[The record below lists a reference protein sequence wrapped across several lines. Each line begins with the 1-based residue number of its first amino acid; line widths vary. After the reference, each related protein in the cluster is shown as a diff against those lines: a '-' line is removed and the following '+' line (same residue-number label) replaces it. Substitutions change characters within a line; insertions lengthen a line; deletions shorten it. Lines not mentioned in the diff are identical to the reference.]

1 MKDGRP
7 CPGCEG
13 ERTQVFQVDG
23 LDCATEA
30 TVIEACLSRL
40 EGVCA
45 VRAMATSGR
54 ATVVHTLGDGAIES
68 ALAGAGF
75 RVRESR
81 RAPATAPT
89 PAGTMAAA
97 ALGGIGFAAQAL
109 YPLSAPLFF
118 GAAIVVGG
126 LPIARKGLL
135 RLRAGSL
142 DMNGLMTIAVVGAA
156 AIQQWSEAAATVVLF
171 SLAQSLESRSLE
183 RARRAI
189 AGLMSLAPETALVVR
204 DGVEERVAVEG
215 VLTGEAVVVEP
226 GERLPLDGIVETGES
241 EIDQSPVTGESRPVA
256 KEPGSEVFAGSI
268 NGAGALRLRV
278 SRPAAETTLARI
290 IRRVEEAQ
298 ASRAPSQGFVDR
310 FARVYTPAVV
320 LLAAGVALVPPLL
333 GYGQVRDWVYS
344 ALVLLVIACPC
355 ALVIST
361 PVSIVSALTRAS
373 RRGVLIKGGAHLEE
387 MATLRGVIFDKTGT
401 LTQGS
406 PRVRQV
412 LPVAGESPDE
422 ILRVAA
428 AVEARGRH
436 PIGRAVVDCARER
449 GIPVRAAEGVALLPG
464 RGARGEVDGEEVLLG
479 SHRLFDERGLC
490 DHSIDGELER
500 LESAGATAILVSRAG
515 RLVGVLGL
523 GDEIRPGAAEAV
535 TALRNDGVETAMLTG
550 DNRRTA
556 EAIAERLGITEWSAD
571 LLPEDKVGSV
581 LRLQER
587 WGAAAMVGDGVN
599 DAPALASA
607 HVGIAMGR
615 GTDAALETADVAL
628 MGDDLRRIPET
639 IRLGRAMRRVIRQN
653 IALSLLVK
661 AAVLGLAL
669 TGHGSLW
676 AAVAADMG
684 ASFLVVA
691 NGLRLLDPRY
701 A

>member
-1 MKDGRP
+1 LRNGRP

-13 ERTQVFQVDG
+13 ERTQIFQVDG

-30 TVIEACLSRL
+30 AVIEDCLSRL
-40 EGVCA
+40 EGVCT

-54 ATVVHTLGDGAIES
+54 ATVVHVLADGAIES
-68 ALAGAGF
+68 ALEGAGF
-75 RVRESR
+75 RVRESK
-81 RAPATAPT
+81 APEPAPGAAMT
-89 PAGTMAAA
+89 TAAA
-97 ALGGIGFAAQAL
+97 ALGGLGFAAQAL
-109 YPLSAPLFF
+109 YPAWAPFLF
-118 GAAIVVGG
+118 GAAVALGG

-142 DMNGLMTIAVVGAA
+142 DMNALMTIAVAGAV
-156 AIQQWSEAAATVVLF
+156 AIREWSEAAATVVLF
-171 SLAQSLESRSLE
+171 SLAQALESRSLE

-189 AGLMSLAPETALVVR
+189 TGLMSLAPETALVAR
-204 DGVEERVAVEG
+204 NGAEERVAVGE
-215 VLTGEAVVVEP
+215 VRTGEAVLVEP
-226 GERLPLDGIVETGES
+226 GERLPLDGIVEAGES
-241 EIDQSPVTGESRPVA
+241 EVDQSPVTGESRPMA
-256 KEPGSEVFAGSI
+256 KGPGSQVFAGSI
-268 NGAGALRLRV
+268 NGAGVLRLRV

-320 LLAAGVALVPPLL
+320 VLAAVVALAPPLM
-333 GYGQVRDWVYS
+333 GYGRVEDWVYS

-387 MATLRGVIFDKTGT
+387 MATVRAVIFDKTGT
-401 LTQGS
+401 LTEGS

-412 LPVAGESPDE
+412 LPVAGQAPDE
-422 ILRVAA
+422 ILRLAA

-436 PIGRAVVDCARER
+436 PIGRAVVDRALELA
-449 GIPVRAAEGVALLPG
+449 IPVRAAESVTVLPG
-464 RGARGEVDGEEVLLG
+464 RGVRGTVDGGEVLLG

-490 DHSIDGELER
+490 DHSMDGELDR
-500 LESAGATAILVSRAG
+500 LEAAGATAILVGREG
-515 RLVGVLGL
+515 RLIGVLGL
-523 GDEIRPGAAEAV
+523 GDDVRHGAAEAV
-535 TALRNDGVETAMLTG
+535 ATLRRAGVETAMLTG

-556 EAIAERLGITEWSAD
+556 QAIAERLGITDWGAD
-571 LLPEDKVGSV
+571 LLPEDKVASV
-581 LRLQER
+581 RRLQER
-587 WGAAAMVGDGVN
+587 WGPVAMIGDGVN
-599 DAPALASA
+599 DAPALATA
-607 HVGIAMGR
+607 RVGIAMGR

-628 MGDDLRRIPET
+628 MGDDLRRVPET
-639 IRLGRAMRRVIRQN
+639 IHLGRATRRIIRQN
-653 IALSLLVK
+653 IGVSLLVK

-669 TGHGSLW
+669 AGHASLW

-684 ASFLVVA
+684 ASLLVVA

-701 A
+701 T

>member
-1 MKDGRP
+1 MRNGQP

-13 ERTQVFQVDG
+13 ERTQILQVDG

-30 TVIEACLSRL
+30 AVIEDCLSRL
-40 EGVCA
+40 EGVCT

-54 ATVVHTLGDGAIES
+54 ATVVHVLADGAIES

-75 RVRESR
+75 RVRASKASE
-81 RAPATAPT
+81 PT
-89 PAGTMAAA
+89 PRATTTMAAA
-97 ALGGIGFAAQAL
+97 ALGGLGLSVQAL
-109 YPLSAPLFF
+109 HPAWAPVLF
-118 GAAIVVGG
+118 GAAVALGG

-142 DMNGLMTIAVVGAA
+142 DMNALMTIAVVGAVA
-156 AIQQWSEAAATVVLF
+156 LRQWSEAAATVVLF
-171 SLAQSLESRSLE
+171 SLAQTLESRSLE

-189 AGLMSLAPETALVVR
+189 AGLMSLAPETALVAR
-204 DGVEERVAVEG
+204 NGAEERVAVGE
-215 VLTGEAVVVEP
+215 VRTGEAVLIEP
-226 GERLPLDGIVETGES
+226 GERLPLDGIVEAGES
-241 EIDQSPVTGESRPVA
+241 EVDQSPVTGESRPMA
-256 KEPGSEVFAGSI
+256 KGPGSQAFAGSI
-268 NGAGALRLRV
+268 NGAGFLRLRV

-320 LLAAGVALVPPLL
+320 ALAAAVAVAPPLM
-333 GYGQVRDWVYS
+333 GYGRVEDWVYS
-344 ALVLLVIACPC
+344 ALVLLVTACPC

-387 MATLRGVIFDKTGT
+387 MAMVRAVIFDKTGT
-401 LTQGS
+401 LTEGS

-412 LPVAGESPDE
+412 LPVAGQAPDE
-422 ILRVAA
+422 ILRLAA

-436 PIGRAVVDCARER
+436 PIGKAVVDRALELA
-449 GIPVRAAEGVALLPG
+449 IPVRAAESVTLLPG
-464 RGARGEVDGEEVLLG
+464 RGVRGTVDGEEVLLG

-490 DHSIDGELER
+490 DHSMDGELDR
-500 LESAGATAILVSRAG
+500 LESAGATAILVGREG
-515 RLVGVLGL
+515 RLIGVLGL
-523 GDEIRPGAAEAV
+523 GDDVRQGAAEAV
-535 TALRNDGVETAMLTG
+535 AALRRAGVATAMLTG

-556 EAIAERLGITEWSAD
+556 QTIAERLGIAEWRAD
-571 LLPEDKVGSV
+571 LLPEDKVTSV
-581 LRLQER
+581 RRLQER
-587 WGAAAMVGDGVN
+587 WGPVAMIGDGVN
-599 DAPALASA
+599 DAPALATA
-607 HVGIAMGR
+607 CVGIAMGR

-628 MGDDLRRIPET
+628 MGDDLRRVPET
-639 IRLGRAMRRVIRQN
+639 IHLGRATRRIIRQN
-653 IALSLLVK
+653 IGVSLLVK

-669 TGHGSLW
+669 AGHGSLW

-684 ASFLVVA
+684 ASLLVVA